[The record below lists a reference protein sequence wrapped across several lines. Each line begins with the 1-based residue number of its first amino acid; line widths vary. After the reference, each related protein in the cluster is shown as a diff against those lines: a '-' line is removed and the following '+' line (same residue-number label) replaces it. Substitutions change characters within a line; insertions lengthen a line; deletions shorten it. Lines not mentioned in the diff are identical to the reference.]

1 MVRGVKSSNFLLQ
14 IVKQRAVEKCPH
26 ADIET
31 VAQLF
36 DRCDAGVRRG
46 SVHDIAH
53 RGLRNPEMLLI
64 LLIVKFRSLHN
75 SSSRFTVAS
84 AIVIQSSSY
93 RNAVNKSVSKL
104 PEKR

>member
-36 DRCDAGVRRG
+36 DRYDAGVRRS
-46 SVHDIAH
+46 SVDDIAH
-53 RGLRNPEMLLI
+53 RGLRNPGD
-64 LLIVKFRSLHN
+64 
-75 SSSRFTVAS
+75 VADLVDRYVPF
-84 AIVIQSSSY
+84 AAQL
-93 RNAVNKSVSKL
+93 KQPFHSVL
-104 PEKR
+104 CFCIFIPP

>member
-1 MVRGVKSSNFLLQ
+1 MVRGMKSSDFLFQ
-14 IVKQRAVEKCPH
+14 IVKQRAVEKCAH

-36 DRCDAGVRRG
+36 DRYDAGVRRG
-46 SVHDIAH
+46 SVDDIVTVDCVI
-53 RGLRNPEMLLI
+53 PEMLLI
-64 LLIVKFRSLHN
+64 LLIVMFRSLHN